1 MISKQASTL
10 AMAASGTLTG
20 AMSGLLN
27 AHLLDKDEKRILTRK
42 GKLNRDANLT
52 ARNTARGAIGGTLGS
67 GMGYL
72 ASALLRKPSM
82 AGTLSMGGGM
92 MGAGIGSAKYS
103 KPYAAANR
111 LKDVESKLRRMERKI
126 K

>member
-1 MISKQASTL
+1 MITKNANTL
-10 AMAASGTLTG
+10 AMATGGTITG
-20 AMSGLLN
+20 AMSGLMN

-42 GKLNRDANLT
+42 AKIPKDANLT

-82 AGTLSMGGGM
+82 AGTLSLTGGM
-92 MGAGIGSAKYS
+92 MGAGLGSAKYS

-111 LKDVESKLRRMERKI
+111 LKSVESKLRRMERKI
-126 K
+126 Q